1 MGMLIIGLPTE
12 TTDEALETLEFVKTH
27 RLKFAVFSFL
37 TVYPGTNFWHLLKDS
52 PDLDRDFSMYNLSKN
67 FTYIENH
74 RTEDELKRLMRRGYL
89 GFYLKPRVIAG
100 FFKIGLRNPR
110 ILPELGKGLA
120 TAFVNLALAPLAA
133 K

>member
-1 MGMLIIGLPTE
+1 M
-12 TTDEALETLEFVKTH
+12 AK
-27 RLKFAVFSFL
+27 
-37 TVYPGTNFWHLLKDS
+37 
-52 PDLDRDFSMYNLSKN
+52 DLDRDFSMYNLSKN

-74 RTEDELKRLMRRGYL
+74 RTEDDLKRLMRRGYL